1 MPIGEAW
8 EIKYHSSKIFHGD
21 YFGFKIHGNQDLCET
36 TSSPS
41 TFTTS
46 STTTTT
52 DSDVVIIDNCDL
64 TNDCDNVGRTAALET
79 TTPFDDVPVPTP
91 AKRIVG

>member
-21 YFGFKIHGNQDLCET
+21 YFGFKIHGNQDLCKTTSST

-41 TFTTS
+41 T
-46 STTTTT
+46 STTTT
-52 DSDVVIIDNCDL
+52 DIDVVIIDNCDL
-64 TNDCDNVGRTAALET
+64 TNDCDDVGRTAALET